1 MSFLVEHSNTPIN
14 HSFNISGSKSESNRL
29 LILKYIFKNIDIE
42 NISNS
47 DDTKVLEQYLKN
59 DSPLIDVHHAGTA
72 MRFLTAY
79 LSTKKNNSFKI
90 TGSDRMQ
97 NRPIEV
103 LVTALNELGA
113 DITYLNNSGF
123 PPLNINGKK
132 LDGGE
137 IFLSSELSSQYITA
151 LMLIA
156 PSLKHGL
163 TINLKGPITSR
174 PYIAMTSVILNRIG
188 VKCEFFENKISIKST
203 HLIKNSIQKVE
214 SDWSS
219 LSYFYSIVA
228 LSEGSELSI
237 GSYSLNSIQG
247 DKKLVEIYKKLGVET
262 TFKNDVVFIKNN
274 IKPESTQSLELNLSD
289 TPDIAQTIAVT
300 CFGLG
305 LPCDLYGLHTLK
317 IKETDRLKALKIEL
331 TKLGAEVK
339 ITKDS
344 FHLNKSSE
352 MKSHVSIETY
362 NDHRMA
368 MSFAPLA
375 VCKPIIIN
383 NPGVVTKS
391 FPDFWNHLKAMNF
404 LVSKKNLIISK

>member
-1 MSFLVEHSNTPIN
+1 MSFLVEYSNTRIN

-47 DDTKVLEQYLKN
+47 DDTKLLEQYLKN
-59 DSPLIDVHHAGTA
+59 ESPLIDVHHAGTA

-79 LSTKKNNSFKI
+79 LSTKKNKSFKI

-113 DITYLNNSGF
+113 DITYINNSGF
-123 PPLNINGKK
+123 PPLSINGKK

-137 IFLSSELSSQYITA
+137 ISLSSELSSQYITA

-156 PSLKHGL
+156 PSLKQGL
-163 TINLKGPITSR
+163 IINLKGPITSK
-174 PYIAMTSVILNRIG
+174 PYISMTSIILNRVG
-188 VKCEFFENKISIKST
+188 VKCEFSGNKISIKST
-203 HLIKNSIQKVE
+203 RLIKNSIQKVE

-237 GSYSLNSIQG
+237 GRYSMNSIQG
-247 DKKLVEIYKKLGVET
+247 DKRLIDIYKKLGVET
-262 TFKNDVVFIKNN
+262 TFENDVVFIKNSN
-274 IKPESTQSLELNLSD
+274 KSESLQSLELNLSD

-305 LPCDLYGLHTLK
+305 LSCDLYGLHTLK

-331 TKLGAEVK
+331 NKLGAIVE

-352 MKSHVSIETY
+352 MKYYVSIDTY

-383 NPGVVTKS
+383 DPGVVTKS
-391 FPDFWNHLKAMNF
+391 FPDFWNHLKGMNF
-404 LVSKKNLIISK
+404 LVSKK

>member
-1 MSFLVEHSNTPIN
+1 MSFLVEYSNTRIN

-47 DDTKVLEQYLKN
+47 DDTKLLEQYLKN
-59 DSPLIDVHHAGTA
+59 ESPLIDVHHAGTA

-79 LSTKKNNSFKI
+79 LSTKKNKSFKI

-113 DITYLNNSGF
+113 DITYINNSGF
-123 PPLNINGKK
+123 PPLSINCKK

-137 IFLSSELSSQYITA
+137 ISLSSELSSQYITA

-156 PSLKHGL
+156 PSLKQGL
-163 TINLKGPITSR
+163 IINLKGPITSK
-174 PYIAMTSVILNRIG
+174 PYISMTSIILNRVG
-188 VKCEFFENKISIKST
+188 VKCEFSGNKISIKST
-203 HLIKNSIQKVE
+203 RLIKNSIQKVE

-237 GSYSLNSIQG
+237 GRYSMNSIQG
-247 DKKLVEIYKKLGVET
+247 DKRLIDIYKKLGVET
-262 TFKNDVVFIKNN
+262 TFENDVVFIKNSN
-274 IKPESTQSLELNLSD
+274 KSESLQSLELNLSD

-305 LPCDLYGLHTLK
+305 LSCDLYGLHTLK

-331 TKLGAEVK
+331 NKLGAIVE

-352 MKSHVSIETY
+352 MKSYVSIDTY

-383 NPGVVTKS
+383 DPGVVTKS
-391 FPDFWNHLKAMNF
+391 FPDFWNHLKGMNF
-404 LVSKKNLIISK
+404 LVSKK

>member
-1 MSFLVEHSNTPIN
+1 MSFLVEYSNTRIN

-47 DDTKVLEQYLKN
+47 DDTKLLEQYLKN
-59 DSPLIDVHHAGTA
+59 ESPLIDVHHAGTA

-79 LSTKKNNSFKI
+79 LSTKKNKSFKI

-103 LVTALNELGA
+103 LVTSLNELGA
-113 DITYLNNSGF
+113 DITYINNSGF
-123 PPLNINGKK
+123 PPLSINGKK

-137 IFLSSELSSQYITA
+137 ISLSSELSSQYITA

-156 PSLKHGL
+156 PSLKQGL
-163 TINLKGPITSR
+163 IINLKGPITSK
-174 PYIAMTSVILNRIG
+174 PYISMTSIILNRVG
-188 VKCEFFENKISIKST
+188 VKCEFSGNKISIKST
-203 HLIKNSIQKVE
+203 RLIKNSIQKVE

-237 GSYSLNSIQG
+237 GRYSMNSIQG
-247 DKKLVEIYKKLGVET
+247 DKRLIDIYKKLGVET
-262 TFKNDVVFIKNN
+262 TFENDVVFIKNSN
-274 IKPESTQSLELNLSD
+274 KSESLQSLELNLSD

-305 LPCDLYGLHTLK
+305 LSCDLYGLHTLK

-331 TKLGAEVK
+331 NKLGAIVE

-352 MKSHVSIETY
+352 MKSYVSIDTY

-383 NPGVVTKS
+383 DPGVVTKS
-391 FPDFWNHLKAMNF
+391 FPDFWNHLKGMNF
-404 LVSKKNLIISK
+404 LVSKK